1 LPVPTTSRVDRHQ
14 LEEDEVSKGPFPRIA
29 TLATAVPDLIIDQ
42 TETFEK
48 VFRHLFV
55 DVPSARS
62 IFQNAGIR
70 KRHWF
75 CDPAGWSAG
84 GADLMGARMRLW
96 KEGAVEL
103 GRRAVGGAL
112 EGIDR
117 SSIGSMV
124 TASCTGYDA
133 PSPDMLLAA
142 EFGLSDRLRRTFI
155 GHMGCYA
162 AFNAI
167 KVALDALAARPD
179 EAVLVNCTEICSAH
193 MRTEATVEQ
202 VVCHALFGDAS
213 AACVLTTS
221 EAASGPQ
228 ILHTHTETLYHTS
241 DKMSW
246 TVLDDGFRMHLSPRV
261 PLILRD
267 AATGFVERMLAPL
280 GMTADDIDHWSIHA
294 GGPKIIQAVVH
305 ALGLRDE
312 QYRAS
317 TEVLAEFG
325 NCSSPTSLLILHR
338 LLNHHPPKPGS
349 TGVMM
354 AFGPGLTM
362 ESIVLRY

>member
-1 LPVPTTSRVDRHQ
+1 MSERLVPRFAS
-14 LEEDEVSKGPFPRIA
+14 
-29 TLATAVPDLIIDQ
+29 LAFAVPDLIIDQ
-42 TETFEK
+42 TETFQK
-48 VFRHLFV
+48 VFRHLFAE
-55 DVPSARS
+55 VPSAES
-62 IFQNAGIR
+62 IFRNAGIR
-70 KRHWF
+70 KRHWY
-75 CDPAGWSAG
+75 CDPAAWSAG
-84 GADLMGARMRLW
+84 GADLIGERMRLW
-96 KEGAVEL
+96 KQGSVEL
-103 GRRAVGGAL
+103 GRRSVAGAL
-112 EGIDR
+112 AGVDPDR
-117 SSIGSMV
+117 IGSMV

-133 PSPDMLLAA
+133 PSPDMVLAA
-142 EFGLSDRLRRTFI
+142 EFGLSERLRRTFI

-179 EAVLVNCTEICSAH
+179 EDVLVNCTEICSAH

-221 EAASGPQ
+221 ADATGPQ
-228 ILHTHTETLYHTS
+228 ILRTYTETLYPTS
-241 DKMSW
+241 GLMSW
-246 TVLDDGFRMHLSPRV
+246 SILDDGFRMHLSPRV

-267 AATGFVERMLAPL
+267 AADGFVERTLAPL
-280 GMTADDIDHWSIHA
+280 GLTADDVDHWSIHA

-317 TEVLAEFG
+317 TEVLAEYG

-338 LLNHHPPKPGS
+338 LLNVYPPRPGS
-349 TGVMM
+349 TGVLM

-362 ESIVLRY
+362 EAIVLRY

>member
-1 LPVPTTSRVDRHQ
+1 MVHRPVPRV
-14 LEEDEVSKGPFPRIA
+14 A

-48 VFRHLFV
+48 VFRHLFA
-55 DVPSARS
+55 DVPSAES
-62 IFQNAGIR
+62 IFRNAGIR
-70 KRHWF
+70 KRHWY
-75 CDPAGWSAG
+75 CDPAGWPDG
-84 GADLMGARMRLW
+84 GADLTGLRMREWNQGSL
-96 KEGAVEL
+96 EL
-103 GRRAVGGAL
+103 GRRSVGAAL
-112 EGIDR
+112 EGVDR
-117 SSIGSMV
+117 STIGSMV
-124 TASCTGYDA
+124 TASCTGYAA

-213 AACVLTTS
+213 AAMVLTTS
-221 EAASGPQ
+221 EDADGPQ
-228 ILHTHTETLYHTS
+228 LLHTHTETLYPTS
-241 DKMSW
+241 GRMSW
-246 TVLDDGFRMHLSPRV
+246 TILDDGFRMHLSPRV

-267 AATGFVERMLAPL
+267 AAAGFVERTLAPL
-280 GMTADDIDHWSIHA
+280 GLDADDIDHWSIHA
-294 GGPKIIQAVVH
+294 GGPKIIDAVVQ
-305 ALGLRDE
+305 ALGLREE

-317 TEVLAEFG
+317 TEVLAEYG

-338 LLNHHPPKPGS
+338 LLNVYRPQPGT
-349 TGVMM
+349 TGVLM

-362 ESIVLRY
+362 EAIVVRY

>member
-1 LPVPTTSRVDRHQ
+1 MAERQV
-14 LEEDEVSKGPFPRIA
+14 PRIA

-42 TETFEK
+42 AEIFEK
-48 VFRHLFV
+48 VFRYVFEG
-55 DVPSARS
+55 VPSAES
-62 IFQNAGIR
+62 IFRNAGIR

-75 CDPAGWSAG
+75 CDPTGWSAG
-84 GADLMGARMRLW
+84 GAELTGRRMQLW
-96 KEGAVEL
+96 KEGSLEL
-103 GRRAVGGAL
+103 GRRAVGAAL
-112 EGIDR
+112 DGIDR
-117 SSIGSMV
+117 AAIGSMV

-167 KVALDALAARPD
+167 KVGLDALAARPN
-179 EAVLVNCTEICSAH
+179 EAVLINCTEICSAH

-213 AACVLTTS
+213 AACVLTAA

-228 ILHTHTETLYHTS
+228 LLHTHTETLYSTS
-241 DKMSW
+241 SRMAW
-246 TVLDDGFRMHLSPRV
+246 TILDDGFRMHLSPRV

-267 AATGFVERMLAPL
+267 AAAGFVDRMLAPL
-280 GMTADDIDHWSIHA
+280 GLVAGDIDHWSIHA
-294 GGPKIIQAVVH
+294 GGPRIIEAVAQA
-305 ALGLRDE
+305 LKLRDE
-312 QYRAS
+312 QIRAS
-317 TEVLAEFG
+317 TEVLAEYG

-338 LLNHHPPKPGS
+338 LLNVYRPQQGT
-349 TGVMM
+349 TGVLM

-362 ESIVLRY
+362 EAIVLRY